1 MISSSI
7 LLVASPK
14 PALSNSLYNGVA
26 AAVTTAV
33 AAVAPVVLARAP
45 GPEQRGAYSE
55 GTCLIV
61 IATWLANADLL
72 LVITACLLFLLF
84 APYVSSLMGW
94 DLDLGHVRVSGLSVL
109 ALWLL
114 ELGMAIL
121 RGLQECRSL
130 AAPPILDSMRTLR
143 IIVVIA
149 RYSWIA
155 ILTTSTALGEPLL
168 RAPLRIRLV
177 RRNRGCAHPATVW
190 RPMRRYS
197 PLVFLATVA
206 NRLGWRRC
214 EGARQADLPGLAGY
228 TQLWRENDA
237 RCRMPSE

>member
-1 MISSSI
+1 MRSSSI
-7 LLVASPK
+7 PVEVAPK
-14 PALSNSLYNGVA
+14 AVLSNYLYNGIA
-26 AAVTTAV
+26 GAVTTAV

-72 LVITACLLFLLF
+72 LVVTGCLLFLLF
-84 APYVSSLMGW
+84 APYVSSPMGW

-130 AAPPILDSMRTLR
+130 AAPPILDSMTTLR

-149 RYSWIA
+149 RYSRIA
-155 ILTTSTALGEPLL
+155 ILTTSTALGELFL

-177 RRNRGCAHPATVW
+177 RRNPGSAHSTTVW
-190 RPMRRYS
+190 HPMLRHS
-197 PLVFLATVA
+197 LLVFLATVA
-206 NRLGWRRC
+206 DQLVLRRSQ
-214 EGARQADLPGLAGY
+214 GARQPDLPGRVGQ
-228 TQLWRENDA
+228 TQLWRENDTH
-237 RCRMPSE
+237 CRMPSE